1 MPPILATSA
10 WSLDPYFGVEGES
23 RIPPR
28 EFRIFPAGDFETE
41 KGLFTFDADA
51 QATVMESYARRSVDL
66 TMDYEHQAL
75 HEPPIEAPASCKSW
89 VPQIRNGELWATEC
103 KWTDRAYGYL
113 LAGEYRY
120 FSPAFSHD
128 DDGRIKEVL
137 NIALT
142 NIPAMRGIA
151 PLVAASRRETGNKE
165 GTSMDYEKLFKELQA
180 KHDQVVAELT
190 AVKAANAD
198 LTAKL
203 SATTTTTQPEVEE
216 VKALTAVL
224 SLGAAAGASDRS
236 AAVTAL
242 STFRTNVRTLTGADS
257 DPVAIG
263 KIHAWKAAHG
273 EVERLSAR
281 VTELENE
288 KLSGEFE
295 AVLNEASAKGLPPTK
310 RAEIKAEAMKLN
322 GGRIT
327 RDAITFLRTCLS
339 VPMGHP
345 PGGLAPPPV
354 TGGGTIDPLQ
364 IHIATVCGADITK
377 LQPIAQGK

>member
-1 MPPILATSA
+1 VKLSMYAAPVMFDALVALDGEARTPPT
-10 WSLDPYFGVEGES
+10 
-23 RIPPR
+23 
-28 EFRIFPAGDFETE
+28 EFRIFPAGPFETE
-41 KGLFTFDADA
+41 KGLFTFDAEA
-51 QATVMESYARRSVDL
+51 QATVMESYSRRQVDL

-180 KHDQVVAELT
+180 KHEQVVAELT
-190 AVKAANAD
+190 AVKASNAD

-203 SATTTTTQPEVEE
+203 SASTAAPQPEVEE

-224 SLGAAAGASDRS
+224 SLGATAGAPDRS

-242 STFRTNVRTLTGADS
+242 TAFRSNVRTLTGADS
-257 DPVAIG
+257 DAVALG
-263 KIHAWKAAHG
+263 KVHAWKAAHG

-295 AVLNEASAKGLPPTK
+295 GVLDAASAKGLGAADRTLL
-310 RAEIKAEAMKLN
+310 KAEALKMN

-327 RDAITFLRTCLS
+327 KDAIAFLRTCLS
-339 VPMGHP
+339 LKSLVP
-345 PGGLAPPPV
+345 PGGVPQPR
-354 TGGGTIDPLQ
+354 TEGGGIVDPMQ
-364 IHIATVCGADITK
+364 IHIANVCGADVSK
-377 LQPIAQGK
+377 LQPVVQGK

>member
-1 MPPILATSA
+1 VPPTLATSA
-10 WSLDPYFGVEGES
+10 WSLDPYFGLDGES
-23 RIPPR
+23 RIPPT

-41 KGLFTFDADA
+41 KGPFRFDVDA
-51 QATVMESYARRSVDL
+51 QTTVMESYGRRGVDL

-75 HEPPIEAPASCKSW
+75 HVPPIEAPASCKSW

-113 LAGEYRY
+113 LSGEYRY

-128 DDGRIKEVL
+128 EDGRIKEVL

-151 PLVAASRRETGNKE
+151 PLVAASRTATGNKE

-180 KHDQVVAELT
+180 QHQQVVAELT
-190 AVKAANAD
+190 AVKASNAE

-203 SATTTTTQPEVEE
+203 SASTTAAQPEVEE

-224 SLGAAAGASDRS
+224 SLGATAGAPDRS
-236 AAVTAL
+236 AAVAAL
-242 STFRTNVRTLTGADS
+242 TSFRGNVRALTGADS
-257 DPVAIG
+257 DAVALG
-263 KIHAWKAAHG
+263 KVHAWKAAHG
-273 EVERLSAR
+273 EVERLSGR

-295 AVLNEASAKGLPPTK
+295 GVLDAASAKGLGAAD
-310 RAEIKAEAMKLN
+310 RAKLKTEALKLN

-327 RDAITFLRTCLS
+327 EGAITFLRTCLS
-339 VPMGHP
+339 IKSFVPA
-345 PGGLAPPPV
+345 GGLPQGEV
-354 TGGGTIDPLQ
+354 KGGGAIDPLQ
-364 IHIATVCGADITK
+364 VHIATVCGADVSK
-377 LQPIAQGK
+377 LQPVVQGK